1 MLVSKFGRMGIKKVE
16 MIKTRMN
23 KKIKSLKIL
32 EVKEKSDC
40 RTKNFIYNNIVLF
53 ILNATVP
60 FLY

>member
-1 MLVSKFGRMGIKKVE
+1 MENGELIIKKLRS
-16 MIKTRMN
+16 ILKYF

-53 ILNATVP
+53 ILNATAP

>member
-40 RTKNFIYNNIVLF
+40 CTKNFIYNNIVLF
-53 ILNATVP
+53 ILNATAP